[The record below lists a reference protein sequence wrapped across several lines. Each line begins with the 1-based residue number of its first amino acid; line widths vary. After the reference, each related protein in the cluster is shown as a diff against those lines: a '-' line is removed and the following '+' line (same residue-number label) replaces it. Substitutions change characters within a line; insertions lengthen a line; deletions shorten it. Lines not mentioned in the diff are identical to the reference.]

1 MDILSFFYGM
11 LTVLAVTISVVSL
24 ISLKMV
30 LTLKKNFESFM
41 NETDLTQTH
50 MMDRTSRVA
59 EKNFDI
65 LENRIQELKRDVFD
79 EIRTNMRDTDN
90 LNKKIDTVNSELIEL
105 FYDLRNELSKT
116 NSK

>member
-11 LTVLAVTISVVSL
+11 LTVLAVAISVVSL
-24 ISLKMV
+24 VSLRMV
-30 LTLKKNFESFM
+30 LTLKRSFESFM

-50 MMDRTSRVA
+50 IMDRTSKVA

-65 LENRIQELKRDVFD
+65 LESRIQEFKRDVFD

-90 LNKKIDTVNSELIEL
+90 LDKRLDTVNSELIDL
-105 FYDLRNELSKT
+105 LYDFKNEIIKTISK
-116 NSK
+116 